1 MMQKKNIII
10 SAVIFVAI
18 IIFLNLVSVSL
29 FGRLDLSKG
38 KIFALS
44 KSSKEAVRSLEDRL
58 VVKAYFSKNLPGEY
72 ADTRRTVQDKLSE
85 YQAYSHGKLRYEFID
100 PADEEDL
107 KAEAQKNQIFPASM
121 RVVENDKF
129 EVREVYM
136 GLAFHYQGKS
146 ESIPL
151 IQNTRGL
158 EYDITKTIKKITA
171 AGLKKV
177 AFFTTAEAPP
187 QIPGYPQQNNDS
199 YATLKQTIS
208 ESYELSE
215 TKLME
220 EIPDGTEALIFAGI
234 DDSLAVEQLYNLDQ
248 FLMKGGNILF
258 FQDRVFADIQNQKA
272 DPIKSNLFDLLES
285 YGINIGVNLVTDA
298 NCGQVNIQRQQ
309 GFFRMNTPV
318 NYPFLPIINDVNKD
332 NMIVKNIDIMQMI
345 FASEIDTTR
354 TNELNYEPLMRT
366 SKNSSLVSFPQLD
379 IGLEQY
385 MNKNLKVMFL
395 DGAKNVGGIFTGRF
409 PSYFANNQEYPE
421 AIQENPDGKVLFV
434 SDSEFIKEGAGAG
447 VPGNMEFLLNAVD
460 FLASEEALIEIR
472 SREVIYKP
480 LKEISNGAKKAV
492 RWLNILL
499 PSFLLILFG
508 ILRYQK
514 ELRRRKFIGELYE

>member
-1 MMQKKNIII
+1 MQKKNIII

-332 NMIVKNIDIMQMI
+332 NMIVNHNWISDW
-345 FASEIDTTR
+345 
-354 TNELNYEPLMRT
+354 
-366 SKNSSLVSFPQLD
+366 
-379 IGLEQY
+379 
-385 MNKNLKVMFL
+385 
-395 DGAKNVGGIFTGRF
+395 
-409 PSYFANNQEYPE
+409 NNT
-421 AIQENPDGKVLFV
+421 
-434 SDSEFIKEGAGAG
+434 
-447 VPGNMEFLLNAVD
+447 
-460 FLASEEALIEIR
+460 
-472 SREVIYKP
+472 
-480 LKEISNGAKKAV
+480 
-492 RWLNILL
+492 
-499 PSFLLILFG
+499 
-508 ILRYQK
+508 
-514 ELRRRKFIGELYE
+514 

>member
-1 MMQKKNIII
+1 MQKKNIII
-10 SAVIFVAI
+10 SAVVFSAI
-18 IIFLNLVSVSL
+18 IIFVNLVSVSI
-29 FGRLDLSKG
+29 FARLDLSKG

-44 KSSKEAVRSLEDRL
+44 RSSKEAVRSLEDRI
-58 VVKAYFSKNLPGEY
+58 VVKAYFSKNLPGEF

-85 YQAYSHGKLRYEFID
+85 YQAYSRGKLRYEFID
-100 PADEEDL
+100 PANEDDL
-107 KAEAQKNQIFPASM
+107 KAEAQKNEIYPASM
-121 RVVENDKF
+121 RVVENDKL
-129 EVREVYM
+129 EIREVYM

-158 EYDITKTIKKITA
+158 EYDITKIIKKISS

-187 QIPGYPQQNNDS
+187 QMPGYPQQGDF
-199 YATLKQTIS
+199 YATLKQLIA

-220 EIPDGTEALIFAGI
+220 EIPFGTEALIFAGI
-234 DDSLAVEQLYNLDQ
+234 EDSLEVVQLYNLDQ
-248 FLMKGGNILF
+248 FLMNGGNILF
-258 FQDRVFADIQNQKA
+258 FQDRVLADIQQQQA
-272 DPIKSNLFDLLES
+272 LPIKSNLFDLLAH
-285 YGINIGVNLVTDA
+285 YGINIGVNLITDA
-298 NCGQVNIQRQQ
+298 DCGQVSVQTQR
-309 GFFRMNTPV
+309 GIFRMNTPV
-318 NYPFLPIINDVNKD
+318 NYPFLPVIHNVNKE
-332 NMIVKNIDIMQMI
+332 NMIVKNIDQMQLI

-354 TNELNYEPLMRT
+354 IGELHYEPLMFT

-385 MNKNLKVMFL
+385 MNKNLKGMFL

-409 PSYFANNQEYPE
+409 LSYFAQNQDY
-421 AIQENPDGKVLFV
+421 AMAVQENPEGKVLLI
-434 SDSEFIKEGAGAG
+434 SDSEFIKDGAGSG

-460 FLASEEALIEIR
+460 YMASEGALIEIR

-480 LKEISNGAKKAV
+480 LKEISSGAKKAV

-499 PSFLLILFG
+499 PSFLLIVFG
-508 ILRYQK
+508 ILRYRK
-514 ELRRRKFIGELYE
+514 ELQRRKFIGELYE